1 MLLAQKRIFL
11 IPTLLI
17 LVYINNQIPR
27 ETTEKHEKEVA
38 LETVPLRSFNSIL
51 MDSSK
56 YIFFGSQNLGFACF
70 SSNHS
75 GTKVPSK

>member
-51 MDSSK
+51 MDSK
-56 YIFFGSQNLGFACF
+56 YIFFA
-70 SSNHS
+70 H
-75 GTKVPSK
+75 KI